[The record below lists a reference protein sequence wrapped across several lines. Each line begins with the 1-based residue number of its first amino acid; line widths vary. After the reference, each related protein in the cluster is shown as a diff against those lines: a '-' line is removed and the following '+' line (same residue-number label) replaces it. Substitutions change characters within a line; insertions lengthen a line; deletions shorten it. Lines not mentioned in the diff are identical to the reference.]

1 MIYTVSITSQGQISI
16 PAKIRRE
23 LGFTKNNKAIVSVEK
38 GRMMIEP
45 VKDLL
50 ELGGSLKTN
59 KKPLSNQQLHD
70 LFATYVAEE
79 YTKGIREK

>member
-38 GRMMIEP
+38 GRVIIEP

-59 KKPLSNQQLHD
+59 KNPLSNQQLHD
-70 LFATYVAEE
+70 LFAADMVGDYA
-79 YTKGIREK
+79 KSIRKK